1 MPSLN
6 FYVEAPEDIRAKFDF
21 ITYFKGALVLR
32 MFHEAFGEPT
42 WRKGLANFVRTSA
55 FDSATPEH
63 LFAGLQI
70 AYDEDY
76 PEQNN
81 SVDALMRPWL
91 DFNGFPVVTIN
102 RTVDGLIVSQTGFR
116 TSHNNVF
123 SVPINYATASSPDF
137 ENTTAEFWLL
147 NEELFIPRDTASKS
161 WTDDDWIIFNLVS
174 SYSSQCLNIK
184 NEKKNIFSVFICSAT
199 HTTTLPITM
208 IIYGT

>member
-1 MPSLN
+1 MPPLN
-6 FYVEAPEDIRAKFDF
+6 FYVESPEDIRAKFDF

-42 WRKGLANFVRTSA
+42 WRKGLSNFVQTSA
-55 FDSATPEH
+55 FEAATPEH

-81 SVDALMRPWL
+81 NVDELMRPWL
-91 DFNGFPVVTIN
+91 DLNGFPVVTIN

-116 TSHNNVF
+116 TSHSNVF
-123 SVPINYATASSPDF
+123 SVPINYATASNRDF

-174 SYSSQCLNIK
+174 SYLSQCLNIK
-184 NEKKNIFSVFICSAT
+184 RKKNIFSVFICSAT